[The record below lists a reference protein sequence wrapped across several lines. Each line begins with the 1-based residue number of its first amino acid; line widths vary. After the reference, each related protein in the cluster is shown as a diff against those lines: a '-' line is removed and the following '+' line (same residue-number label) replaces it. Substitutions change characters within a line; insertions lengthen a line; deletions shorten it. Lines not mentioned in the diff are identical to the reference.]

1 MNTGFGGKRWITMGN
16 RLTGG
21 KDLAQWV
28 TGSQEERILLKD

>member
-21 KDLAQWV
+21 KDLAQGLIRFW
-28 TGSQEERILLKD
+28 KN